1 MLVDMAGRKYE
12 LPRRKFAI
20 ASALVN
26 LTGPRLQPLMVSLC
40 RLITL

>member
-20 ASALVN
+20 APAVVN
-26 LTGPRLQPLMVSLC
+26 LITGKFNHW
-40 RLITL
+40 